1 MIFVSEFLR
10 TSPAIRQ
17 TDNLR
22 VEKLIP
28 LIEPAKLKSELPLT
42 PKAAAV
48 VSESREAIRKI
59 LKKQDPRLLLI
70 VGPCSIHDE
79 SAALAYA
86 EKLSSLSNTVKK
98 NLLVMMR
105 TYFEKPRTNLGWKGL
120 INDPHLDGSYDM
132 NEGLRKARRI
142 LLKINEMG
150 LGTATE
156 MLDPMTPA
164 YIEDLVSWA
173 AIGARTTESQTHRE
187 MASALPMPV
196 GFKNSTDGS
205 FTGALNAM
213 KAAASLQTFSG
224 INHSGRACIVKTT
237 GNSFGHLVLR
247 GGNRPNYDSVSIEQ
261 ALIRLRESGM
271 TDAIIVDCSHGN
283 SRKKYDR
290 QAMVWRDVIHQRLAG
305 NNSIIGLMLESNLCE
320 GSQKLCSDMSLLK
333 YGVSVTDACVSYET
347 TEELLRYAYKEMA
360 KIIK

>member
-10 TSPAIRQ
+10 SSPAIRQ
-17 TDNLR
+17 ADNLR

-42 PKAAAV
+42 PKAASV

-59 LKKQDPRLLLI
+59 LKKEDPRLLLI
-70 VGPCSIHDE
+70 IGPCSIHDE
-79 SAALAYA
+79 SAALEYA
-86 EKLSSLSNTVKK
+86 EKLSRLSKSVEK
-98 NLLVMMR
+98 NLFIVMR
-105 TYFEKPRTNLGWKGL
+105 AYFEKPRTNIGWKGM
-120 INDPHLDGSYDM
+120 INDPHLDSSYDM

-150 LGTATE
+150 LATATE

-164 YIEDLVSWA
+164 YIEDLVSWV
-173 AIGARTTESQTHRE
+173 AIGARTTESQIHRE
-187 MASALPMPV
+187 MASGLPMPV

-205 FTGALNAM
+205 LAAAINAM
-213 KAAASLQTFSG
+213 KAAASPQTFSG
-224 INHSGRACIVKTT
+224 INQKGRTCIVKTG
-237 GNSFGHLVLR
+237 GNAFGHLVLR
-247 GGNRPNYDSVSIEQ
+247 GGTRPNYDSFSIEQ
-261 ALIRLRESGM
+261 ALIRLRENGM
-271 TDAIIVDCSHGN
+271 TDAIIADCSHDN

-290 QAMVWRDVIHQRLAG
+290 QAMVWRDVIHQRIAG

-347 TEELLRYAYKEMA
+347 TQELVRYACEEMA

>member
-10 TSPAIRQ
+10 SSPVIMP

-28 LIEPAKLKSELPLT
+28 LIEPANLKEELPIS
-42 PKAAAV
+42 PKAASV

-59 LKKQDPRLLLI
+59 LKKEDHRLLLI

-79 SAALAYA
+79 TAALEYA
-86 EKLSSLSNTVKK
+86 EKLSRLSKSVEK
-98 NLLVMMR
+98 NLFVVMR
-105 TYFEKPRTNLGWKGL
+105 AYFEKPRTNLGWKGM

-132 NEGLRKARRI
+132 NDGLRKARRI

-150 LGTATE
+150 LPTATE

-164 YIEDLVSWA
+164 YIEDLVSWV
-173 AIGARTTESQTHRE
+173 AIGARTTESQIHRE
-187 MASALPMPV
+187 MASGLPMPV
-196 GFKNSTDGS
+196 GFKNSTDGT
-205 FTGALNAM
+205 FAGAINAM
-213 KAAASLQTFSG
+213 KAAASPQTFSG
-224 INHSGRACIVKTT
+224 INRNGRACIVKTG

-261 ALIRLRESGM
+261 ALIRLRENSM

-283 SRKKYDR
+283 SRKKYER
-290 QAMVWRDVIHQRLAG
+290 QEMVWRDVIHQRIAG

-320 GSQKLCSDMSLLK
+320 GSQKLCSDMALLK

>member
-10 TSPAIRQ
+10 SSPAIRQ

-28 LIEPAKLKSELPLT
+28 LIEPAKLKAELLLT
-42 PKAAAV
+42 PKAAAT

-59 LKKQDPRLLLI
+59 LKKEDLRLLLI
-70 VGPCSIHDE
+70 VGPCSVHDE
-79 SAALAYA
+79 SAALEYA
-86 EKLSSLSNTVKK
+86 EKLSLLSKSVEK
-98 NLLVMMR
+98 NLFVVMR

-150 LGTATE
+150 LAAATE

-164 YIEDLVSWA
+164 YVEDLVSWA
-173 AIGARTTESQTHRE
+173 AIGARTTESQIHRE
-187 MASALPMPV
+187 VASGLSMPV

-205 FTGALNAM
+205 FAAAINAM
-213 KAAASLQTFSG
+213 KAAASPQTFSG
-224 INHSGRACIVKTT
+224 INQNGRACIVKTG
-237 GNSFGHLVLR
+237 GNAFGHLVLR

-261 ALIRLRESGM
+261 ALFNLRENGM
-271 TDAIIVDCSHGN
+271 TDRIIVDCSHGN

-290 QAMVWRDVIHQRLAG
+290 QAMVWRDVIHQRIMG
-305 NNSIIGLMLESNLCE
+305 NDAIIGLMLESNLCE
-320 GSQKLCSDMSLLK
+320 GSQELCGDASALE
-333 YGVSVTDACVSYET
+333 YGVSITDACVSYET
-347 TEELLRYAYKEMA
+347 TEELLQYADVEMA
-360 KIIK
+360 KISG